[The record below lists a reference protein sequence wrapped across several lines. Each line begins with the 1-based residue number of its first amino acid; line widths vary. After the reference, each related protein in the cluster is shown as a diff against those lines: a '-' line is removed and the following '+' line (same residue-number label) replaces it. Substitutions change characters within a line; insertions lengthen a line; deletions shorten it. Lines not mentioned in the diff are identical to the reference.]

1 MNRWGR
7 WCLTAVLSAG
17 VLVPV
22 SFYAQAP
29 SAAPGAP
36 QTDQNTDKKQDNKQ
50 DNKKDAK
57 KPSQRQ
63 LYNELASPYKKW
75 LSEDVIYIITDE
87 ERRAFVQLQTNE
99 EREEFIEA
107 FWQRRNPD
115 PDSTDNPV
123 KEEHYRRIAYANEH
137 FASGIPGWKTDR
149 GHVYIA
155 YGKPDT
161 IETHPTGG
169 TWNRPMDQGGG
180 TTSTYPYEDWTYN
193 YIEGLGNNVEL
204 EFVDTTGTGQYQF
217 TTDPSA
223 KDALLEIPGAGL
235 TLAEEEGLSTKAQRF
250 MNTDGSHLAPSA
262 MGGQPASL
270 DEFNRLELSAK
281 IFAPPV
287 VKFKDLEAMVS
298 SRIVRDQL
306 HFTYRFDFMRITSDT
321 VLVPI
326 TVNIPNS
333 QMSFHDRD
341 GVHSAT
347 LDLFARISTLS
358 GRVVQTFEDT
368 VRQDFPDSLLQ
379 QSLKSSS
386 IYQKAVPLR
395 PGLYR
400 LDVVLK
406 DTTSNN
412 VGVLATRLAVPPF
425 EDEKLAA
432 STLILAD
439 QISPVAAKELGVG
452 QFVIGSIKIRPKV
465 DQVFP
470 TNQPMG
476 LFLQIY
482 NLKVDEKTH
491 KNDAWVDIQVFQGDK
506 AVARV
511 MQTSEEMKQTGE
523 QLTVQQT
530 VALATLPPG
539 KYRVDIKATDA
550 LANQSITR
558 TADFTVVAAEDKN
571 ATAQA
576 KP

>member
-1 MNRWGR
+1 M
-7 WCLTAVLSAG
+7 
-17 VLVPV
+17 
-22 SFYAQAP
+22 
-29 SAAPGAP
+29 
-36 QTDQNTDKKQDNKQ
+36 
-50 DNKKDAK
+50 
-57 KPSQRQ
+57 
-63 LYNELASPYKKW
+63 E
-75 LSEDVIYIITDE
+75 
-87 ERRAFVQLQTNE
+87 
-99 EREEFIEA
+99 
-107 FWQRRNPD
+107 
-115 PDSTDNPV
+115 
-123 KEEHYRRIAYANEH
+123 
-137 FASGIPGWKTDR
+137 
-149 GHVYIA
+149 
-155 YGKPDT
+155 
-161 IETHPTGG
+161 
-169 TWNRPMDQGGG
+169 QGGG
-180 TTSTYPYEDWTYN
+180 TTETYPYEDWTYN

-270 DEFNRLELSAK
+270 DEFNRLEMSAK
-281 IFAPPV
+281 VFAPPQ

-386 IYQKAVPLR
+386 VYQKAVPLR

-452 QFVIGSIKIRPKV
+452 QFVIGSMKIRPKV
-465 DQVFP
+465 DSVFP
-470 TNQPMG
+470 ANQPMG
-476 LFLQIY
+476 LFMQIY

-491 KNDAWVDIQVFQGDK
+491 KNNALVDIQVFQGDK
-506 AVARV
+506 AVAHV
-511 MQTSEEMKQTGE
+511 TQTSEDLKQTGE
-523 QLTVQQT
+523 QLTVQQIMQ
-530 VALATLPPG
+530 LATMPAG
-539 KYRVDIKATDA
+539 KYRVEVKATDA
-550 LANQSITR
+550 LANQTITR
-558 TADFTVVAAEDKN
+558 SADFTVNPAEDKK
-571 ATAQA
+571 AAAQA
-576 KP
+576 QP

>member
-7 WCLTAVLSAG
+7 WCLTAVLSGG
-17 VLVPV
+17 VLVPA
-22 SFYAQAP
+22 SLYAQAP
-29 SAAPGAP
+29 AAPSAP
-36 QTDQNTDKKQDNKQ
+36 KSDQTSDQTSDKKQ

-75 LSEDVIYIITDE
+75 LNEDVIYIITDE

-155 YGKPDT
+155 YGKPDS

-169 TWNRPMDQGGG
+169 TWNRPMEQGGG
-180 TTSTYPYEDWTYN
+180 TTETYPYEDWTYN

-270 DEFNRLELSAK
+270 DEFNRLEMSAK
-281 IFAPPV
+281 VFAPPQ

-386 IYQKAVPLR
+386 VYQKAVPLR

-412 VGVLATRLAVPPF
+412 VGVIATRLAVPPF

-439 QISPVAAKELGVG
+439 QIAPVAAKELGVG
-452 QFVIGSIKIRPKV
+452 QFVIGSMKIRPKV

-470 TNQPMG
+470 ANQPMG

-491 KNDAWVDIQVFQGDK
+491 KNNASVDIQVFQGDK
-506 AVARV
+506 AVAHV
-511 MQTSEEMKQTGE
+511 AQTSEDLKQTGE
-523 QLTVQQT
+523 QLTLQQIVQLT
-530 VALATLPPG
+530 TMPPG
-539 KYRVDIKATDA
+539 KYRVDVKATDA
-550 LANQSITR
+550 LANQTISR
-558 TADFTVVAAEDKN
+558 SAEFTVTPAEDKK
-571 ATAQA
+571 AAAQA
-576 KP
+576 QP

>member
-1 MNRWGR
+1 MNRWDR
-7 WCLTAVLSAG
+7 WFLTAVLSGG
-17 VLVPV
+17 VLVVLIPGRL
-22 SFYAQAP
+22 YAQAP
-29 SAAPGAP
+29 AATSDP
-36 QTDQNTDKKQDNKQ
+36 QAQNTDKKQDNK
-50 DNKKDAK
+50 K

-63 LYNELASPYKKW
+63 LFNELASPYKKW
-75 LSEDVIYIITDE
+75 LNEDVVYIITDE

-99 EREEFIEA
+99 EREQFIEQ

-137 FASGIPGWKTDR
+137 FPSGIPGWKTDR
-149 GHVYIA
+149 GRIYIE

-169 TWNRPMDQGGG
+169 TWNRPMDLGGG
-180 TTSTYPYEDWTYN
+180 QTETYPYEDWTYN
-193 YIEGLGNNVEL
+193 YLEGFGNNVEL
-204 EFVDTTGTGQYQF
+204 EFVDTTGTGEYKF
-217 TTDPSA
+217 TTDQSL
-223 KDALLEIPGAGL
+223 KDALMNVPGAGL
-235 TLAEEEGLSTKAQRF
+235 TLAEQEGLSDKSQRF
-250 MNTDGSHLAPSA
+250 LNSDGTHNAPSA
-262 MGGQPASL
+262 FGGQRESQN
-270 DEFNRLELSAK
+270 EFTRLELESK

-326 TVNIPNS
+326 TVNIPNN

-368 VRQDFPDSLLQ
+368 VRQDFPDTLLQ

-386 IYQKAVPLR
+386 VYQKAVPLR

-412 VGVLATRLAVPPF
+412 VGVVATRLAVPPF
-425 EDEKLAA
+425 EEEKLAA

-439 QISPVAAKELGVG
+439 EISPVAAKELGVG
-452 QFVIGSIKIRPKV
+452 QFVIGSTKIRPKV
-465 DQVFP
+465 DQTFP

-476 LFLQIY
+476 VFMQIY
-482 NLKVDEKTH
+482 NLKVDDKTH
-491 KNDAWVDIQVFQGDK
+491 KNDATVDTQVFSGDRSITH
-506 AVARV
+506 VV
-511 MQTSEEMKQTGE
+511 QTSEQLKQTGE
-523 QLTVQQT
+523 QLTLQQAVPLT
-530 VALATLPPG
+530 SLPPG
-539 KYRVDIKATDA
+539 KYRVEIKATDA
-550 LANQSITR
+550 LANQTITR
-558 TADFTVVAAEDKN
+558 STEFTVIPAEN
-571 ATAQA
+571 SNTAAQA
-576 KP
+576 RP

>member
-1 MNRWGR
+1 MNWWNRWFR
-7 WCLTAVLSAG
+7 TAVLSGGALV
-17 VLVPV
+17 VLIPGGL
-22 SFYAQAP
+22 YAQAP
-29 SAAPGAP
+29 AASSDP
-36 QTDQNTDKKQDNKQ
+36 QAQNTEKKQDNK
-50 DNKKDAK
+50 K

-63 LYNELASPYKKW
+63 LFNELASPYKKW
-75 LSEDVIYIITDE
+75 LNEDVIYIITDE

-99 EREEFIEA
+99 EREQFIEQ

-115 PDSTDNPV
+115 PDSTDNPT

-137 FASGIPGWKTDR
+137 FASGVPGWKTDR
-149 GHVYIA
+149 GRIYIE

-169 TWNRPMDQGGG
+169 TWNRPMDLGGG
-180 TTSTYPYEDWTYN
+180 QTETYPYEDWSYH

-204 EFVDTTGTGQYQF
+204 EFVDTTGTGEYKF
-217 TTDPSA
+217 TTDQSL
-223 KDALLEIPGAGL
+223 KDALINVPGAGL
-235 TLAEEEGLSTKAQRF
+235 TLAESEGLADKSQRF
-250 MNTDGSHLAPSA
+250 QNTDGTHNAPSA
-262 MGGQPASL
+262 MGGQPESQNEFTRL
-270 DEFNRLELSAK
+270 DLEAK
-281 IFAPPV
+281 IFAPPQ

-326 TVNIPNS
+326 TVNIPNN

-368 VRQDFPDSLLQ
+368 VRQDFPDTLLQ

-386 IYQKAVPLR
+386 VYQKAVPLR

-412 VGVLATRLAVPPF
+412 VGVINTRLAVPPF

-439 QISPVAAKELGVG
+439 EISPVAAKELGVG
-452 QFVIGSIKIRPKV
+452 QFVIGSTKIRPKV
-465 DQVFP
+465 DQTFP
-470 TNQPMG
+470 ANQPMG
-476 LFLQIY
+476 LFMQIY
-482 NLKVDEKTH
+482 NLKVDDKTH
-491 KNDAWVDIQVFQGDK
+491 KNDATVDTQVFSGDQSIRHM
-506 AVARV
+506 V
-511 MQTSEEMKQTGE
+511 QTSEQLKQTGE
-523 QLTVQQT
+523 QLTLQEAVS
-530 VALATLPPG
+530 LSSLEPG
-539 KYRVDIKATDA
+539 KYRVEIKTTDA
-550 LANQSITR
+550 IANQTITR
-558 TADFTVVAAEDKN
+558 STEFTIIPGENSNTA
-571 ATAQA
+571 AQA
-576 KP
+576 RP

>member
-491 KNDAWVDIQVFQGDK
+491 KNDASVDIQVFQGDK

-550 LANQSITR
+550 LANQTITR